1 MDKLFEN
8 PLIVRMVQTVVFQTM
23 MDKVN
28 EEKDYLNDCSVDEF
42 VKITEMIR
50 DDTEYNHKII
60 KDIIYNMIYREDLKP
75 VANLVLCNLAYYLDK
90 FDEID
95 YKHQEYMIQFLTKD
109 YKLEIGRFDKYLL
122 KYILIL
128 IKKNIEKFY
137 TGSKC
142 EMLDI

>member
-142 EMLDI
+142 EMLDL

>member
-122 KYILIL
+122 KYI
-128 IKKNIEKFY
+128 N
-137 TGSKC
+137 
-142 EMLDI
+142 